1 MQKSNKN
8 YKNGAKI
15 IDFDIKKF
23 RNALLLCLLL
33 NFEQSKCDIYL
44 LLYACDRAGYCY
56 GGYAIA
62 TVVCGWYVDVF
73 NSAAVWQCKFVV

>member
-1 MQKSNKN
+1 MFN
-8 YKNGAKI
+8 YDKVLVKFCYFSAKKA
-15 IDFDIKKF
+15 IKTKF
-23 RNALLLCLLL
+23 RNALLLL

-44 LLYACDRAGYCY
+44 LLYTCDRSGYCY

-73 NSAAVWQCKFVV
+73 NGAAVWQCKFVV